1 MADERS
7 GYTEERSGMSTMA
20 TIKLIIAGIAL
31 ILLMTF
37 FIQNSQQIKIEFLAW
52 DVETR
57 MFWALLAS
65 AVAGALAAVMVATI
79 RGRGH
84 RGHEG

>member
-7 GYTEERSGMSTMA
+7 GYTEERSGTSTM
-20 TIKLIIAGIAL
+20 TTVKRIVAGIAL
-31 ILLMTF
+31 ILLVTF
-37 FIQNSQQIKIEFLAW
+37 FIQNSQEIRIEFLGW

-84 RGHEG
+84 RGHDG